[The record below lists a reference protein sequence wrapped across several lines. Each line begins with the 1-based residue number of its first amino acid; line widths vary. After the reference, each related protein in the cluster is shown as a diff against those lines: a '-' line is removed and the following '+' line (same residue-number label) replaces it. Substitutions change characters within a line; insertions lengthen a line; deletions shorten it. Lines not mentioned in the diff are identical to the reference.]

1 MKITIKEVAKEA
13 NVSTST
19 VSRVI
24 SDSPQISEKTKERV
38 REVIK
43 RLNYKPNAIARSLAN
58 KRTRI
63 IGVVLPSEAE
73 DLFFNPFFL
82 KAMQGMSSYA
92 KKKKYYITYA
102 FSNDEKEE
110 ANYIKDFITSNL
122 IDGVCLLRLR
132 TDDKSIKYLRKMN
145 FPFVVIGRPEEP
157 ESMLWVDNDNFK
169 ATYNL
174 IDKLIKKG
182 HKDIA
187 FLGAKE
193 ELTVTKDRLK
203 GYRIACEINGLV
215 CAEKNIVLKNEF
227 TEEDGY
233 SAALELFKKSKPT
246 AILVQD
252 DLLAFGL
259 LKALKNEGIEGISVV
274 AFNNTPLA
282 EFQNPPLASVDIN
295 AFELGYN
302 AAKVLIEY
310 LENDKVE
317 NNHYIID
324 TKLME
329 RESLR

>member
-1 MKITIKEVAKEA
+1 MKITIKEVAKAA

-24 SDSPQISEKTKERV
+24 SDSPQISEKTKEKV

-43 RLNYKPNAIARSLAN
+43 QLNYKPNAIARSLAN
-58 KRTRI
+58 KKTRI
-63 IGVVLPSEAE
+63 IGVVLPNEAQ
-73 DLFFNPFFL
+73 DLSFNPFFL

-92 KKKKYYITYA
+92 KRKKYYITYA
-102 FSNDEKEE
+102 FSDDEREE
-110 ANYIKDFITSNL
+110 LNSIKDFITSNL
-122 IDGVCLLRLR
+122 IVGVCLLRLR
-132 TDDKSIKYLRKMN
+132 TDDKSIEYLKNTN
-145 FPFVVIGRPEEP
+145 FPFVVVGRPEEP

-174 IDKLIKKG
+174 MDTLIKKG
-182 HKDIA
+182 HKEIA

-203 GYRIACEINGLV
+203 GYKVSCEINGLS
-215 CAEKNIVLKNEF
+215 CATKNIIIKDEF
-227 TEEDGY
+227 TEEEGFEG
-233 SAALELFKKSKPT
+233 ALELIEKCNPT

-252 DLLAFGL
+252 DLLAFGV
-259 LKALKNEGIEGISVV
+259 LKALKSKGISDISVV

-282 EFQNPPLASVDIN
+282 QFQNPPLASVDIN
-295 AFELGYN
+295 AYELGYY

-310 LENDKVE
+310 LENNNVE
-317 NNHYIID
+317 NNHYIIESE
-324 TKLME
+324 LVE

>member
-1 MKITIKEVAKEA
+1 MKVTIKEVAKEA

-110 ANYIKDFITSNL
+110 VNYIKDFITSNL

-174 IDKLIKKG
+174 INKLIKKG

-203 GYRIACEINGLV
+203 GYKMACEINGLA

-233 SAALELFKKSKPT
+233 SGALELFKQSKPT
-246 AILVQD
+246 AVLVQD

-259 LKALKNEGIEGISVV
+259 LKALKSEGIEGVSVV

-295 AFELGYN
+295 ASELGYH

-310 LENDKVE
+310 LENNEVE

-324 TKLME
+324 TKLIE

>member
-1 MKITIKEVAKEA
+1 MKVTIKEVAKEA

-24 SDSPQISEKTKERV
+24 SDSPQISEKTKEKV
-38 REVIK
+38 REVIEK
-43 RLNYKPNAIARSLAN
+43 LNYKPNAIARSLAN
-58 KRTRI
+58 KKTKI
-63 IGVVLPSEAE
+63 IGVVLPSEAQ

-102 FSNDEKEE
+102 FSDDEKEE
-110 ANYIKDFITSNL
+110 VSYIKDFIASNL
-122 IDGVCLLRLR
+122 IAGVCLLRLR
-132 TDDKSIKYLRKMN
+132 TDDKSIEYLKKTN

-174 IDKLIKKG
+174 MNTLIKKG
-182 HKDIA
+182 HKEIA

-193 ELTVTKDRLK
+193 ELTVTKDRLM
-203 GYRIACEINGLV
+203 GYEVSCEMNGLT
-215 CAEKNIVLKNEF
+215 CAAKNIVMRNEF
-227 TEEDGY
+227 NEEEGFLG
-233 SAALELFKKSKPT
+233 ALELFERCNPT
-246 AILVQD
+246 AVLVED

-259 LKALKNEGIEGISVV
+259 LKALKNKGIEDVSVV

-295 AFELGYN
+295 ASDLGYY

-310 LENDKVE
+310 LENSNVE
-317 NNHYIID
+317 NNHYIVDSELI
-324 TKLME
+324 K

>member
-1 MKITIKEVAKEA
+1 MKVTIKEVAKEA

-24 SDSPQISEKTKERV
+24 SDSPQISEKTKEKV
-38 REVIK
+38 REVIEK
-43 RLNYKPNAIARSLAN
+43 LNYKPNAIARSLAN
-58 KRTRI
+58 KRTKI
-63 IGVVLPSEAE
+63 IGVVLPSEAQ

-102 FSNDEKEE
+102 FSDDEKEE
-110 ANYIKDFITSNL
+110 VSYIKDFIASNL
-122 IDGVCLLRLR
+122 IAGVCLLRLR
-132 TDDKSIKYLRKMN
+132 TDDKSIEYLKKTN

-174 IDKLIKKG
+174 MNTLIKKG
-182 HKDIA
+182 HKEIA

-203 GYRIACEINGLV
+203 GYEVSCEMNGLT
-215 CAEKNIVLKNEF
+215 CAAKNIVMRNEF
-227 TEEDGY
+227 NEEEGFLG
-233 SAALELFKKSKPT
+233 ALELFERCNPT
-246 AILVQD
+246 AVLVED

-259 LKALKNEGIEGISVV
+259 LKALKNKGIEDVSVV

-295 AFELGYN
+295 ASDLGYY

-310 LENDKVE
+310 LENSNVE
-317 NNHYIID
+317 NNHYIVDSELI
-324 TKLME
+324 K

>member
-1 MKITIKEVAKEA
+1 MKVTIREVAKEA

-24 SDSPQISEKTKERV
+24 SDSPQISEKTKEKV
-38 REVIK
+38 REVIEK
-43 RLNYKPNAIARSLAN
+43 LNYKPNAIARSLAN
-58 KRTRI
+58 KKTKI
-63 IGVVLPSEAE
+63 IGVVLPSEAQ
-73 DLFFNPFFL
+73 DLFFNPFFI

-102 FSNDEKEE
+102 FSDNEKEE
-110 ANYIKDFITSNL
+110 VSYIKDFIANNL
-122 IDGVCLLRLR
+122 IAGVCLLRLR
-132 TDDKSIKYLRKMN
+132 TDDKSIEYLKKTN

-174 IDKLIKKG
+174 MNTLIKKG
-182 HKDIA
+182 HKEIA

-203 GYRIACEINGLV
+203 AYEVSCEMNGLT
-215 CAEKNIVLKNEF
+215 CAAKNIVMRNEF
-227 TEEDGY
+227 NEEEGFLG
-233 SAALELFKKSKPT
+233 ALELFDRCNPT
-246 AILVQD
+246 AVLVED

-259 LKALKNEGIEGISVV
+259 LKVLKNRGIEDVSVV

-295 AFELGYN
+295 ASDLGYY

-310 LENDKVE
+310 LENSNVE
-317 NNHYIID
+317 NNHYIVD
-324 TKLME
+324 SKLIE